1 MVLGNW
7 YRVRMAVVLSQD
19 HLLSVVELSLLGIS
33 LYLNFLWTFLV
44 TILVLL
50 LLLNL
55 GVRREIIVVHMDS
68 LTFEKVQLKNR
79 EILSFLF

>member
-1 MVLGNW
+1 
-7 YRVRMAVVLSQD
+7 MAVVLSQD
-19 HLLSVVELSLLGIS
+19 HLLSVVELCLLGIS
-33 LYLNFLWTFLV
+33 LNLNFLWTFLV

-55 GVRREIIVVHMDS
+55 GVQREIIVVHMDS

>member
-1 MVLGNW
+1 
-7 YRVRMAVVLSQD
+7 MAVVLSQD
-19 HLLSVVELSLLGIS
+19 HLLSVVELCLLGIS
-33 LYLNFLWTFLV
+33 LNLNFLWTFLV

-50 LLLNL
+50 QLLNL
-55 GVRREIIVVHMDS
+55 GVQREIIVVHMDS

>member
-1 MVLGNW
+1 
-7 YRVRMAVVLSQD
+7 MAVVLSQD
-19 HLLSVVELSLLGIS
+19 HLLSVVELCLLGIS

-55 GVRREIIVVHMDS
+55 GVQREIIVVHMDS

>member
-1 MVLGNW
+1 
-7 YRVRMAVVLSQD
+7 MAVVLSQD

-55 GVRREIIVVHMDS
+55 GVQREIIVVHMDS
-68 LTFEKVQLKNR
+68 LTFEKVLLKNR

>member
-1 MVLGNW
+1 MGNW

-44 TILVLL
+44 AILVLL

-55 GVRREIIVVHMDS
+55 GVRREIIIVHMDS

>member
-1 MVLGNW
+1 
-7 YRVRMAVVLSQD
+7 MAVVLSQD

-55 GVRREIIVVHMDS
+55 GVQREIIVVHMDS

>member
-1 MVLGNW
+1 
-7 YRVRMAVVLSQD
+7 MAVVLSQD

-44 TILVLL
+44 AILVLL

-55 GVRREIIVVHMDS
+55 GVRREIIIVHKDS

>member
-19 HLLSVVELSLLGIS
+19 HLLSVVELCLLGIS

-55 GVRREIIVVHMDS
+55 GVQREIIVVHMDS

>member
-1 MVLGNW
+1 
-7 YRVRMAVVLSQD
+7 MAVVLSQD
-19 HLLSVVELSLLGIS
+19 HLLSVVELCLLGIS

-55 GVRREIIVVHMDS
+55 GVQREIIIVHMDS

>member
-1 MVLGNW
+1 
-7 YRVRMAVVLSQD
+7 MAVVLSQD

>member
-1 MVLGNW
+1 
-7 YRVRMAVVLSQD
+7 MAVVLSQD
-19 HLLSVVELSLLGIS
+19 HLLSVVKLSLLGIS

-55 GVRREIIVVHMDS
+55 GVQREIIVVYMDS

>member
-1 MVLGNW
+1 
-7 YRVRMAVVLSQD
+7 MAVVLSQD

-44 TILVLL
+44 AILVLL

-55 GVRREIIVVHMDS
+55 GVRREIIIVHMDS

>member
-1 MVLGNW
+1 
-7 YRVRMAVVLSQD
+7 MAVVLSQD
-19 HLLSVVELSLLGIS
+19 HLLSVVKLSLLGIS

-55 GVRREIIVVHMDS
+55 GVQREIIVVHMDS